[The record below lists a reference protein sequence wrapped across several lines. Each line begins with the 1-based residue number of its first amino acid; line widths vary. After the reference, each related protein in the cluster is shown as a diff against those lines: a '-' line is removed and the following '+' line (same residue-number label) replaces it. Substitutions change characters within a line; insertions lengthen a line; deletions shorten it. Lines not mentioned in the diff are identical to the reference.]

1 MTKARRVGTVFV
13 GLFLV
18 LFGLSMMIE
27 PNRVYWAIVLILGFT
42 MLITGIRSLVY
53 YLSMAKH
60 MVGGRVA
67 LYRAIIILD
76 LGLFT
81 LSLTNVPIIFVVL
94 YLAGI
99 HGFSGAIDIMRAME
113 AKRLQAAS
121 WKMNLV
127 HGIVNVVM
135 AGLCLA
141 FIGTVEVA
149 VEIYAAGLVY
159 SGIIRI
165 IQAFRKTTVV
175 YIQ

>member
-1 MTKARRVGTVFV
+1 
-13 GLFLV
+13 
-18 LFGLSMMIE
+18 
-27 PNRVYWAIVLILGFT
+27 
-42 MLITGIRSLVY
+42 
-53 YLSMAKH
+53 
-60 MVGGRVA
+60 
-67 LYRAIIILD
+67 
-76 LGLFT
+76 
-81 LSLTNVPIIFVVL
+81 
-94 YLAGI
+94 
-99 HGFSGAIDIMRAME
+99 MRAME

-121 WKMNLV
+121 WKMSLI